1 MKVLFVAGF
10 GPSVREMQTALAFYR
25 DSLGLPIVEGED
37 VSTKEVDG
45 VKYFSLRPLADAA
58 ESCEAATQELRGK
71 GYRLLVEPK
80 TEPRGQTV
88 ARLLSPRVCSSE

>member
-45 VKYFSLRPLADAA
+45 VKYFSLRPSPMRRSPARPPLRSYAA
-58 ESCEAATQELRGK
+58 RATGCWSS
-71 GYRLLVEPK
+71 
-80 TEPRGQTV
+80 PRRSHG
-88 ARLLSPRVCSSE
+88 ARRSHGSSAPRVCSSE